1 MAYTE
6 IAAVSAI
13 PINAQIEDII
23 LFTTVITSGIPS
35 NVKRSDGVTTETM
48 INIGDEFR
56 FNGTIWRRI
65 GPDPIVTTPLR
76 SATLAD
82 MSEAS
87 TMILGGVHTDT
98 PAGRI
103 RKFGLKFL
111 QQLLQSVAPTQLN
124 IMYDVIYKNDSGFPA
139 GNGPG
144 DTQNLDIKSGTTPY
158 DFSDYTFFI
167 AFFSRGT
174 IPSVNPSR
182 VYYGSTL
189 FLGPDFL
196 DENRSLW
203 LP

>member
-82 MSEAS
+82 ISEAD

-98 PAGRI
+98 PAGQTAEI
-103 RKFGLKFL
+103 WIKA
-111 QQLLQSVAPTQLN
+111 VATIITISCAN
-124 IMYDVIYKNDSGFPA
+124 
-139 GNGPG
+139 
-144 DTQNLDIKSGTTPY
+144 TIKHN
-158 DFSDYTFFI
+158 
-167 AFFSRGT
+167 
-174 IPSVNPSR
+174 V
-182 VYYGSTL
+182 
-189 FLGPDFL
+189 
-196 DENRSLW
+196 
-203 LP
+203 